1 MKAIRSMVND
11 CSAFFKYSNPQTK
24 VGVLMFRHW
33 NGIRYAGVLNMSR
46 GMYKSGYKQ
55 GAFERDWHERHVL

>member
-24 VGVLMFRHW
+24 VGVLMFSI
-33 NGIRYAGVLNMSR
+33 GMGFVYAGVLNMSR

-55 GAFERDWHERHVL
+55 GAFERDWYEQHVL